1 MQGRQC
7 IAFTWHTG
15 HKQGRLRQQGF
26 LPQEFVTPLNI
37 SVLVGD
43 NTQQGR
49 NILPFILILFELTR
63 CPGRGR
69 LAIFCL
75 SD

>member
-26 LPQEFVTPLNI
+26 LPAGI
-37 SVLVGD
+37 RD
-43 NTQQGR
+43 
-49 NILPFILILFELTR
+49 
-63 CPGRGR
+63 
-69 LAIFCL
+69 AA
-75 SD
+75 